1 MSRGGVAKQS
11 VFSYR
16 FVCLMLAP
24 LGLLDLEG
32 IFTGVRIFACV
43 ISLKTNKKA
52 RTKPLL
58 VYGII

>member
-1 MSRGGVAKQS
+1 MGVWQGKAS
-11 VFSYR
+11 LATS

-24 LGLLDLEG
+24 FGLLDLEG
-32 IFTGVRIFACV
+32 VLTGARIFACI

-58 VYGII
+58 VYGIM